1 MPDRVVPDHPVQTP
15 EELAERRRDRATE
28 ADERLRRLFAVAA
41 PGHAEQGSG
50 SGLALVAVGG
60 YGRAELSPASDLDV
74 VLVHDGRLAPERVGE
89 IAEAI
94 WYPLWD
100 DGVVLDHAVRSSE
113 EMLAAAEDDHRAAT
127 GMLDARA
134 VAGDTSLVLA
144 LRSGVLAQWRRTA
157 RRRLPELRQ
166 ASRDRVER
174 AGWLAHAAVPDL
186 KESGGGLR
194 DGVVMRALVA
204 TWLVDIR
211 HGEVEAMRAS
221 LLDVRDALHQASG
234 RRSDRFS
241 PDLVPEVARL
251 LGRDPDELDLHVRDL
266 GRRTAHLAGLAWRQ
280 VDQVVSEGGRARRP
294 IRLEVVTAGVARLG
308 DEIVLARG
316 ADPAH
321 DAGLA
326 VRAAAAAAE
335 ARIPLS
341 SSSADRLGRTGASA
355 PEPWAPEMRRHLVD
369 LLGSGP
375 GLVRVWEELDIAG
388 VVERWLPEWDSIRL
402 RGSSS
407 PVHRFTIDRHSL
419 ETCVNATALLRT
431 VARPDLLL
439 VAALVH
445 DIGKGRPGDH
455 SEVGEPLAREIAL
468 RWGFDATDA
477 DRVAHLVRWH
487 LLLPNVAT
495 RRDIEDPGTSAGVAE
510 VVGDVETL
518 GLLAAL
524 SESDARATSAA
535 AWSTWRAGLVKGLVA
550 KVRSVLETGAP
561 IDDPA
566 AYDGWSEELPVP
578 AGDLEGDG
586 IAISTEPHRDGS
598 LVRIAARD
606 RGGLMADLAA
616 GLALAGMP
624 VLSARVWSQDGVAR
638 TTWETPTEDVDVA
651 RLKLRIR
658 RVLDGT
664 VDLDQRL
671 GVRAEEDTAAPVVT
685 LLETSSRTATVL
697 EVRTRDRRGLV
708 WTVCR
713 AIAQR
718 HAEIR
723 SAHLSTFGPEAR
735 DVFYVVDSEGGALL
749 PGVAE
754 ELRRH
759 LLDALA

>member
-1 MPDRVVPDHPVQTP
+1 MPDHDIRTD
-15 EELAERRRDRATE
+15 EELAGRRRFRATE
-28 ADERLRRLFAVAA
+28 ADERLRRLFAVSA
-41 PGHAEQGSG
+41 PEQSEQGSG

-74 VLVHDGRLAPERVGE
+74 VLVHDGRLPAERV
-89 IAEAI
+89 AEVAQAI

-100 DGVVLDHAVRSSE
+100 DGVALDHAVRSSD

-134 VAGDTSLVLA
+134 VAGDSSLVLA
-144 LRSGVLAQWRRTA
+144 VRSRVLAQWRRTA

-211 HGEVEAMRAS
+211 HAEVETMRGQ

-251 LGRDPDELDLHVRDL
+251 LGRDPEELDLHVRDL

-308 DEIVLARG
+308 DEIVLDRG
-316 ADPAH
+316 ADPSR
-321 DAGLA
+321 DPGLA

-335 ARIPLS
+335 ARLPLS
-341 SSSADRLGRTGASA
+341 SSSADRLGRTGAVE
-355 PEPWAPEMRRHLVD
+355 PEPWSPEMRRHLVD
-369 LLGSGP
+369 LLGTGP

-388 VVERWLPEWDSIRL
+388 VVERWIPEWDSIRL

-419 ETCVNATALLRT
+419 ETCVNATALLRS

-439 VAALVH
+439 VSALVH

-455 SEVGEPLAREIAL
+455 SEVGEPLARAIAL
-468 RWGFDATDA
+468 RWGFDAADA

-524 SESDARATSAA
+524 TESDARATSAA

-550 KVRSVLETGAP
+550 KVREVLETGAP
-561 IDDPA
+561 IDDPE
-566 AYDGWSEELPVP
+566 AYDGWSEETPVQP
-578 AGDLEGDG
+578 RDLEGDG
-586 IAISTEPHRDGS
+586 FAVSTEPHRDGS

-606 RGGLMADLAA
+606 RVGLMADLAA
-616 GLALAGMP
+616 GIALAGMP

-638 TTWETPTEDVDVA
+638 TTWETPTADVDVA
-651 RLKLRIR
+651 RLKLRLR

-664 VDLDQRL
+664 IDLDERL
-671 GVRAEEDTAAPVVT
+671 GGRAVEDSAAPVVT
-685 LLETSSRTATVL
+685 LVETSSRTATVL
-697 EVRTRDRRGLV
+697 EVRARDRRGLV
-708 WTVCR
+708 WAVCR
-713 AIAQR
+713 AITQR

-735 DVFYVVDSEGGALL
+735 DVFYVVDADGGVML

-759 LLDALA
+759 VLDALA